1 MTAARLCLWLVSPLT
16 ERAHGAIA
24 PAAAVGG
31 AGAGAAAA
39 AAAVPLG
46 RTLKLFYRRLGAAEP
61 TPAGWAG
68 EEAAETVRM
77 VMWSEGLLLVVS
89 AALQAS
95 TVQQCAPG
103 CRAGPN
109 GFAVGFLP
117 LG

>member
-31 AGAGAAAA
+31 AEAGA